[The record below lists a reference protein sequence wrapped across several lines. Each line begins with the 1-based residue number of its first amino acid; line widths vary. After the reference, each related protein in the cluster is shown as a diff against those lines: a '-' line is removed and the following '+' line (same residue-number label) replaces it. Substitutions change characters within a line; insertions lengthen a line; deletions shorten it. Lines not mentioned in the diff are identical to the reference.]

1 MRVDVKTLYGCER
14 PRFWGWTDYQPM
26 LDAFGN
32 IVVQI
37 DDHDYQGDSR
47 VLYDE
52 AGRIGILIFGW
63 GSCSGCDALQACKSI
78 EDVQQLCDELQ
89 DEIKW
94 FDDKNQALQWVLTH
108 DWRGDYSWHRERN
121 ETQTFIAKCV
131 DYLGCN

>member
-1 MRVDVKTLYGCER
+1 MRVDVKTLYGCK
-14 PRFWGWTDYQPM
+14 PRWGWSDYQPM

-63 GSCSGCDALQACKSI
+63 GSCSGCDALQACDSI
-78 EDVQQLCDELQ
+78 EEVQQLCDELQ
-89 DEIKW
+89 DDIKW

-108 DWRGDYSWHRERN
+108 DWLGDYSWHQD

>member
-1 MRVDVKTLYGCER
+1 MRVDVKTLYGGKR
-14 PRFWGWTDYQPM
+14 PRLWGWTDYQPM

-108 DWRGDYSWHRERN
+108 DWRGDYSWHRN
-121 ETQTFIAKCV
+121 ETQTFITKCV